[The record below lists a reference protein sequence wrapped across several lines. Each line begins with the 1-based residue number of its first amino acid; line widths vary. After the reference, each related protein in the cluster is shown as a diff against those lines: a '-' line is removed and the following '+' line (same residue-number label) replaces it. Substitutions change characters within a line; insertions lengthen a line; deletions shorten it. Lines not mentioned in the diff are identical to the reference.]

1 MREYTEQSILP
12 AELVK
17 KGFLLETNQMF
28 AALKR
33 LRATSEI
40 VGDVELVVR
49 AKPHKDDR
57 NKCIIEYTICDLD
70 SVGFIGGDNSN

>member
-1 MREYTEQSILP
+1 
-12 AELVK
+12 
-17 KGFLLETNQMF
+17 MF

-40 VGDVELVVR
+40 VGDVELCVR

-70 SVGFIGGDNSN
+70 SVGFIGTKAD